1 LQIGNGN
8 WPSWKMAGSLLK
20 QEEPMSKRPY
30 VTPEEVERM
39 KELQA
44 IGMTFKEIAD
54 EIGRNE
60 QSVRKWLALAKVKQ
74 VEPESV
80 AA

>member
-1 LQIGNGN
+1 
-8 WPSWKMAGSLLK
+8 M
-20 QEEPMSKRPY
+20 MSKRPY

-39 KELQA
+39 KELQTL
-44 IGMTFKEIAD
+44 GMTFKEIAD

-60 QSVRKWLALAKVKQ
+60 QSVRKWLAPAKVER
-74 VEPESV
+74 VETEIV